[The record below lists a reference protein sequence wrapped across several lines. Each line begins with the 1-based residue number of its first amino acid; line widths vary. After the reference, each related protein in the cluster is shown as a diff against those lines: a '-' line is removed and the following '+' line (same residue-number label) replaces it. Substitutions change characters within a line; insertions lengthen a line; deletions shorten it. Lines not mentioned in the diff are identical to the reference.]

1 METFIRVYEN
11 AASTSLCQRVI
22 GVFDLISTK
31 KNNVQINKWANNIKR
46 NDASIFLQEHNV
58 SELINELSG
67 CLTNCLNFYREE
79 FGHINDLFLTTKN
92 CYKVQKTMPYGGY
105 HIWHYE
111 QLAND
116 QDSHNRELVWTLYLN
131 TMPDYEA
138 ETEFLYQKTKV
149 QPKEGSI
156 CIFPAA
162 MTHLHRGLTVYS
174 YPKYI
179 ATGWY
184 YIKE

>member
-1 METFIRVYEN
+1 VEELN
-11 AASTSLCQRVI
+11 ATL
-22 GVFDLISTK
+22 
-31 KNNVQINKWANNIKR
+31 NP
-46 NDASIFLQEHNV
+46 
-58 SELINELSG
+58 
-67 CLTNCLNFYREE
+67 CLNSYREE
-79 FGHINDLFLTTKN
+79 FGHIVNLFLTTKN
-92 CYKVQKTMPYGGY
+92 FYKVQKTMPYGGY

-131 TMPDYEA
+131 TMPDHEA

-149 QPKEGSI
+149 QPKEGTV

-184 YIKE
+184 YIRE